1 MGTYEIS
8 LCMIVRDEARHMER
22 CLSSAAKIVSEIIV
36 IDTGSTDGTPEI
48 AKKYGATVVTISWEA
63 DFSKARN
70 VGLELAT
77 KGWILVLD
85 ADEELVEPEAEYLQE
100 LLLNS
105 DVHGYFVK
113 MISFVG
119 ETAGSEYVTDSVC
132 RLFRN
137 DPRIRFTGFIHEE
150 VIPSIL
156 NIPQSSVEFSQ
167 LTLRH
172 YGYLDHEIIRKQKS
186 ERNLSILLDVLQRHP
201 TDHQLQY
208 ALGTEFYQLGE
219 YEKALSVFKEIIPHV
234 PVFSGYASDLLLKT
248 AYALRETGCSVEA
261 LQLVNEGL
269 TFYPDFTDLLE
280 LKAILLFDAEQYQQ
294 ALAILSQAI
303 QAGDISAK
311 YTSSSGAG
319 TYRSHYLAGL
329 TCEQLYLWEEACNHY
344 RIALTYQL
352 HYLPAWQRW
361 PILCLALDKADDLL
375 AFFSTYGTDIPPEG
389 WRLVLLAAV
398 NTHSPGLTASLLSR
412 SVTLSESD
420 PLLYAITL
428 AQMDK
433 DHEAAK
439 YLTNLLTDSPSG
451 SSIYLYLAVLYLKTG
466 DKRSSFFYL
475 EKLSLQDPSF
485 SAIAGRLRGEE
496 GLLFEE
502 SAYRKCQ
509 QSLIQV
515 GAWEGLLWFQN
526 QLLPSLL
533 LPLFPPPML
542 YGLFAAP
549 LTYKQLL
556 LRLCEER
563 MSELTYSDSLF
574 AGWLASECGEY
585 GSAYSWF
592 AIGHQ
597 KHPEKVAPLLG
608 IVYACS
614 GAARNKC
621 RQKIPSLSIRLQLL
635 LLS

>member
-1 MGTYEIS
+1 MGAYDIS

-36 IDTGSTDGTPEI
+36 IDTGSTDSTPEI
-48 AKKYGATVVTISWEA
+48 AKKYGATVVAIPWEA

-70 VGLELAT
+70 SGLELAT

-100 LLLNS
+100 LLLHS

-119 ETAGSEYVTDSVC
+119 EVAGSEYVTDSVC
-132 RLFRN
+132 RVFRN

-156 NIPQSSVEFSQ
+156 SIPQSRVEFSQ

-172 YGYLDHEIIRKQKS
+172 YGYLDHEITRKQKS
-186 ERNLSILLDVLQRHP
+186 ERNLSILFGVLQRHP
-201 TDHQLQY
+201 TDLQLQY
-208 ALGTEFYQLGE
+208 ALGTEFYQLGQ
-219 YEKALSVFKEIIPHV
+219 YEKALSIFKQIIPHV

-248 AYALRETGCSVEA
+248 AYALRETGCSAEA

-269 TFYPDFTDLLE
+269 AFYPDFADLLE

-294 ALAILSQAI
+294 ALAILAQAI

-329 TCEQLYLWEEACNHY
+329 TCEQLYMWEEACNHY
-344 RIALTYQL
+344 RTALTHQV

-361 PILCLALDKADDLL
+361 PVLCLALDKPDDLL

-389 WRLVLLAAV
+389 WKYALLAAV
-398 NTHSPGLTASLLSR
+398 NTHSPGLSASLLSR
-412 SVTLSESD
+412 SVTLAQSD

-428 AQMDK
+428 AQLDK
-433 DHEAAK
+433 DHEAAM
-439 YLTNLLTDSPSG
+439 YLTDLLADSPNDSN
-451 SSIYLYLAVLYLKTG
+451 ICLYLFALCLKTG
-466 DKRSSFFYL
+466 DQRSSFFYL
-475 EKLSLQDPSF
+475 EKLSIEDPSF
-485 SAIAGRLRGEE
+485 SQIVGRLRGEKR
-496 GLLFEE
+496 LFFKET
-502 SAYRKCQ
+502 AYRKCQ

-526 QLLPSLL
+526 QLLPSLPS
-533 LPLFPPPML
+533 PLFPPPMV
-542 YGLFAAP
+542 YGLFAMP
-549 LTYKQLL
+549 LTYKQQL
-556 LRLCEER
+556 LRLCEGR
-563 MSELTYSDSLF
+563 MSELTYSDTLF
-574 AGWLASECGEY
+574 VGWLASECGEY
-585 GSAYSWF
+585 AAANSWF

-614 GAARNKC
+614 GAARDKC
-621 RQKIPSLSIRLQLL
+621 RQKIPSLSIRLPLL
-635 LLS
+635 LFS